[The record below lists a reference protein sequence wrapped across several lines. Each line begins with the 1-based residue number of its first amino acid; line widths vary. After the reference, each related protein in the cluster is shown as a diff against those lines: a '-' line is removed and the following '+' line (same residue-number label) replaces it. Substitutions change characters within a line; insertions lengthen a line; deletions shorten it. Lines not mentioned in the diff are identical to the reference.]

1 MNFRDHAGRQLSET
15 SSRKNTPKNSQQ
27 YPQQYFQRYTW
38 PRLHGLLAVVCASVI
53 GSGTG
58 YCAEVAKVDNTS
70 ISSESFSASVKSLGS
85 QGDMIASNPELRK
98 RFLDHMINS
107 LLVEKLALKEGFD
120 KNSQYQK
127 RLAEMASQLLAGEY
141 IDHLVD
147 TKSTEPQLKAWFTTN
162 MALFSTKEI
171 HAHHILLADEVAAK
185 SALEEVKKH
194 PENFEKIAKKLSKD
208 KTTDLGFFKRGQ
220 MVAEFDDAAFASPK
234 GTIYPSAV
242 KTTFGWH
249 VIEVSDIRGDD
260 KIDYESVKSAVRRK
274 YRTKI
279 QEDLVHELRGKST
292 VVINDDALK
301 GIQLK

>member
-1 MNFRDHAGRQLSET
+1 MNFRCHAGRPSPTKMSLKHTEKHT
-15 SSRKNTPKNSQQ
+15 EKHTVKL
-27 YPQQYFQRYTW
+27 TW
-38 PRLHGLLAVVCASVI
+38 PLVCCLAGVVCVAVL
-53 GSGTG
+53 GSAAG
-58 YCAEVAKVDNTS
+58 YSAEVAKVDNTS

-85 QGDMIASNPELRK
+85 QGDMIASNPDLRK

-120 KNSQYQK
+120 KDPQYQR

-141 IDHLVD
+141 IDHLVEK
-147 TKSTEPQLKAWFTTN
+147 KSTESELKSWFN
-162 MALFSTKEI
+162 ANISLFSSKEI
-171 HAHHILLADEVAAK
+171 HAHHILLADELAAK

-220 MVAEFDDAAFASPK
+220 MVAEFDLAAFATPK
-234 GTIYPSAV
+234 GTIYPSVV

-249 VIEVSDIRGDD
+249 VIQVSDIRGDD
-260 KIDYESVKSAVRRK
+260 KIDYESIKSVVRRK

-301 GIQLK
+301 GINLK